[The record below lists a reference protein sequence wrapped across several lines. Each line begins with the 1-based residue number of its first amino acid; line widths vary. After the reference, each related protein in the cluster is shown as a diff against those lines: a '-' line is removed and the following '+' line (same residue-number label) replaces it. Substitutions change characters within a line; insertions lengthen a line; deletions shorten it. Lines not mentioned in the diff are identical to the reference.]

1 MKVSFNLRTVI
12 TGILV
17 LVVISLVLKLIPLSK
32 NIDDF
37 YAEEMYQVTYK
48 YFLKTDK
55 RKTTLKTYLPKNNGH
70 QRITNEKF
78 DGKPYWAF
86 EKQAVG
92 NNLKGL
98 WITGKEDSYESID
111 YRFTFEGKPKS
122 YIVPTFFTK
131 NNLVQNKFLTS
142 SEFIQK
148 DHGKIAHKAKELS
161 KDSQN
166 DRQRIQNIFDF
177 VYNVPVAPIINLTDA
192 ITVLDQ
198 NRASCN
204 GKSRLMVALARNL
217 GYPAKI
223 KGGIIL
229 EETNKRTSHAWVEV
243 NINDK
248 WVPFDP
254 LNGHFAYL
262 PPNYLEL
269 YEGDE
274 FLITHTPN
282 IQLDY
287 IYEINKQHKVP
298 FLNMNAKEVSEIS
311 VISLWGLVENKI
323 ISTDAL
329 LLLLMLPIGGLL
341 VAFLRNVVGLRTF
354 GVFLPVLI
362 AFALLETGFLTGIIL
377 FIFLILFV
385 GLISRPFN
393 NLGLL
398 HTPKLVISLTLM
410 VLVMT
415 LGSYIGTLHE
425 ITWLTALTFFP
436 TIILTIS
443 AERFST
449 LIIEDGFQKATG
461 TLFQTLIA
469 VSFCFYMLSNQWLSS
484 ILILFPEI
492 LFIVIIL
499 AMLLGKYIGL
509 RWTEL
514 IRFKPLLNPKPYSHV
529 A

>member
-1 MKVSFNLRTVI
+1 MNAPFNLRTVI
-12 TGILV
+12 VSILV
-17 LVVISLVLKLIPLSK
+17 LVTISLVVKLIPLSK

-48 YFLKTDK
+48 YFLKTGEK
-55 RKTTLKTYLPKNNGH
+55 KTFLKTYLPKNNGH
-70 QRITNEKF
+70 QRISDEKF
-78 DGKPYWAF
+78 EKKPYWTF
-86 EKQAVG
+86 QKQAVG
-92 NNLKGL
+92 NNMKGV
-98 WITGKEDSYESID
+98 WFTGRENSYESID
-111 YRFTFEGKPKS
+111 YQFTFEGKSKIFAVPNVFDKS
-122 YIVPTFFTK
+122 NGVHERY
-131 NNLVQNKFLTS
+131 LGE
-142 SEFIQK
+142 SEFIQSNHNRIVK
-148 DHGKIAHKAKELS
+148 KAKELS
-161 KDSQN
+161 EN
-166 DRQRIQNIFDF
+166 ANTNRQEIQSIFDF
-177 VYNVPVAPIINLTDA
+177 VNKIPSAPIINLTDA
-192 ITVLDQ
+192 VTVLDQ

-204 GKSRLMVALARNL
+204 GKSRLLVALARNL
-217 GYPAKI
+217 GYPARI

-229 EETNKRTSHAWVEV
+229 EEANKRTSHAWTEIH
-243 NINDK
+243 INNT
-248 WVPFDP
+248 WVPFDA

-262 PPNYLEL
+262 PSNYLEL
-269 YEGDE
+269 YAGDE
-274 FLITHTPN
+274 FLIAHTPN

-287 IYEINKQHKVP
+287 IYEISKQQKVP
-298 FLNMNAKEVSEIS
+298 FLNMNADEVSKIS
-311 VISLWGLVENKI
+311 MVSLWGLVENNI
-323 ISTDAL
+323 ISIEAL

-341 VAFLRNVVGLRTF
+341 VAFLRNMVGLRTF

-362 AFALLETGFLTGIIL
+362 AFALLETGFLTGILL

-385 GLISRPFN
+385 GIISRPFN

-415 LGSYIGTLHE
+415 LGSFIGSLTE
-425 ITWLTALTFFP
+425 VTWLTALTFFP

-469 VSFCFYMLSNQWLSS
+469 VSFCYFMLSSQWLSS

-492 LFIVIIL
+492 LLVVIVL
-499 AMLLGKYIGL
+499 SMLLGKYIGL

-514 IRFKPLLNPKPYSHV
+514 LRFKPLLNLKTV
-529 A
+529 